1 MPPLHRPLAARRAG
15 WTASSTSPV
24 ADRIIKAMQSVLI
37 VDDDDQMRRLLR
49 ASMEQAG
56 YEVSEGRSGRE
67 GLLRYRTAPA
77 DLVVMDILM
86 PDKDGLEAIIE
97 LRREFP
103 DAKVIAMTGGNVK
116 MNIPDFLD
124 VAKLLGAK
132 RTLQKPFSMTEF
144 VAVVNTELNADE
156 GKTGEAG
163 G

>member
-1 MPPLHRPLAARRAG
+1 MP
-15 WTASSTSPV
+15 
-24 ADRIIKAMQSVLI
+24 SVLI

-67 GLLRYRTAPA
+67 GLLRYRTAPV